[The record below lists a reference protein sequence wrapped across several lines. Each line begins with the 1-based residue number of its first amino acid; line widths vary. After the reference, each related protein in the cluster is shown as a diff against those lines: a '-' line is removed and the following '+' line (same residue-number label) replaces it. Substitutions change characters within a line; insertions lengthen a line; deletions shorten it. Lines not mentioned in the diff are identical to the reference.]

1 MYPKITL
8 IIVNYNSSKIMDI
21 VRESVSGA
29 CNLDYPNFEVIV
41 VDNGSTDGSGEQI
54 RKYLESKCKI
64 KNKYIKLSKNL
75 GFNAANNIAFRAR
88 DKDSKYVALLNNDA
102 TPYPDSLARLVEH
115 LESEEELAAIQGIIT
130 NWDASSIDNVGFIV
144 DELLYS
150 HAVYRGYPPHV
161 VKKSHYC
168 TYVSGA
174 YSLYS
179 IKSLITVNKGERIFD
194 DIMFAYYDDKILGM
208 KLWSNGYKV
217 GAIPV
222 LAARHYGGGTFG
234 KISPTRLYLI
244 SRSFLAQERILVNHR
259 YKLISLISHIIRQF
273 AYTFIASK
281 TTGISLKKYTRSYI
295 SALMHGWKLASYLDY
310 KIDISKVPLI
320 RLGLG
325 EVLVRMAA
333 LGHSN
338 RFGRVA

>member
-1 MYPKITL
+1 MYPKVTL
-8 IIVNYNSSKIMDI
+8 IIVNYNSLKIMGI

-29 CNLDYPNFEVIV
+29 CNLDYPNYEVIV

-54 RKYLESKCKI
+54 REYLDSKCKI

-88 DKDSKYVALLNNDA
+88 DKDSKYIALLNNDA
-102 TPYPDSLARLVEH
+102 APYPDSLGRLVER
-115 LESEEELAAIQGIIT
+115 LESEEKLAAIQGIIT
-130 NWDASSIDNVGFIV
+130 NWNASSIDNVGFMV

-150 HAVYRGYPPHV
+150 HAIYRGYPPHV
-161 VKKSHYC
+161 VKRSHYS

-194 DIMFAYYDDKILGM
+194 DLMFAYYDDKILGM

-234 KISPTRLYLI
+234 KISPVRLYLI
-244 SRSFLAQERILVNHR
+244 TRSFIVQEKALVNHR
-259 YKLISLISHIIRQF
+259 YKIISLISHVLRQL
-273 AYTFIASK
+273 AYSLIASK
-281 TTGISLKKYTRSYI
+281 ATGISLKEYTRSYI
-295 SALMHGWKLASYLDY
+295 SALLYGRRLSRNLNYS
-310 KIDISKVPLI
+310 IDLSKVPLI
-320 RLGLG
+320 KLSLLDVFER
-325 EVLVRMAA
+325 VAVP
-333 LGHSN
+333 GHYN
-338 RFGRVA
+338 RFGKIA